1 MEKSR
6 MANSIRNILFSFSY
20 QIITIL
26 LSFINRSVFIFTLG
40 ISYLGI
46 SGLFSDILTMLS
58 LADLGFGVALT
69 YSMYKPL
76 ADRDY
81 NRLAAL
87 TNLYRK
93 VYRII
98 ALAVTIIGLLLVPFL
113 KYLINLKHPIPH
125 ITLYYLMY
133 LANTVASYLVIYK
146 TSIITADQK
155 DYILN
160 KYRSY
165 FGILQTL
172 FMTIFLWITHNYFV
186 YLLVQVIFT
195 YIQNFYCSHVAS
207 KMYPFINNKIKMPLK
222 DIKEIFKNLYS
233 VFLYKISGVLLNAT
247 DNTIIS
253 IMIGTGM
260 VGYYSNY
267 SMITARLTGLI
278 NTIFYSLTASLGN
291 LVVTEKPE
299 RRYKVFLVM
308 QSISSIFSTTCVI
321 CLMLLTQDL
330 IRIWL
335 GSSYVLSTYTLCAIL
350 LNFYLG
356 IILLP
361 IWVYREATGLY
372 QQTKYV
378 MVITAI
384 INLVLSIY
392 LAKKMG
398 ITGVLLASAIARLL
412 TYFWYEPVLL
422 FKKYFDES
430 SLVYFRHIVINIFI
444 TIIISRIEMI
454 TIGKFVPQ
462 NWGTLIFKAI
472 ITGITSLSLVLLLYA
487 RSGGF
492 KLIMERIK
500 TISIRKKRN
509 LQD

>member
-1 MEKSR
+1 MNNSR
-6 MANSIRNILFSFSY
+6 TSNSIRNILFSLGY
-20 QIITIL
+20 QFISIL
-26 LSFINRSVFIFTLG
+26 LSFVNRSIFIFTLG
-40 ISYLGI
+40 IRYLGI

-58 LADLGFGVALT
+58 LVDLGFGVALT

-76 ADRDY
+76 AEHNYDQ
-81 NRLAAL
+81 LAAL

-125 ITLYYLMY
+125 ITLYYVMY

-165 FGILQTL
+165 FSVLQTL
-172 FMTIFLWITHNYFV
+172 VMTVFLWITRNYFI

-195 YIQNFYCSHVAS
+195 YAQNLYCSHVAS
-207 KMYPFINNKIKMPLK
+207 KMYPFINKRVKMPLK
-222 DIKEIFKNLYS
+222 EVKEIFQNLYS

-253 IMIGTGM
+253 VMIGTGM

-267 SMITARLTGLI
+267 SMIITRLTGLI

-291 LVVTEKPE
+291 LVVKEKPE

-308 QSISSIFSTTCVI
+308 QSVSSIFSTTYVI
-321 CLMLLTQDL
+321 CLMLLTQDF

-335 GSSYVLSTYTLCAIL
+335 GKHYLLSNTTLMAIL
-350 LNFYLG
+350 FNFYLG
-356 IILLP
+356 VILLP

-372 QQTKYV
+372 RQTKYV
-378 MVITAI
+378 MVVTAI

-392 LAKKMG
+392 LANIMG
-398 ITGVLLASAIARLL
+398 ITGVLFASAVARLL

-422 FKKYFDES
+422 FKKYFGES
-430 SLVYFRHIVINIFI
+430 SLVYFRHIVVNMFI
-444 TIIISRIEMI
+444 TVLIAGLEYVTLGKIVPNNWLMFIIKALIIGIS
-454 TIGKFVPQ
+454 
-462 NWGTLIFKAI
+462 
-472 ITGITSLSLVLLLYA
+472 SLALVMLFYA
-487 RSGGF
+487 RTGGF
-492 KLIMERIK
+492 KLILERVK
-500 TISIRKKRN
+500 SFYTKR
-509 LQD
+509 